1 MTIISLLASDV
12 CAQQNE
18 QNLNPQQ
25 VLGHIEAGIK
35 HQPHNPRLLAAK
47 GAALEALHRDQEA
60 LQSFKRSL
68 AVSPKFLAAL
78 EGAAEVSYR
87 IHSSET
93 MGYLSRIL
101 EQDPQNATAHAM
113 AGELAFESGHCGD
126 ADRHFSAAEKESSE
140 SVTALLHWGEC
151 LLKNGNA
158 AKASERFQSASAMVP
173 HDKRILYELALA
185 FFMDQ
190 RYDQALEALKAIPED
205 ARTINVAGNIYA
217 AQGKLSEAIASF
229 RRATELAPKEEQ
241 NYVDL
246 ASLCLEHQSFDVA
259 RDVVNVGIA
268 NIPDSAALFTLRG
281 AIAAQTS
288 DVEQSAIDFEQAR
301 RLQPNADYGDV
312 GLSLLLRQQNQ
323 IDQAITLIRK
333 RIARNPADARIN
345 FLLADLL
352 LQDASAEHS
361 HQAEAERLLRKTIKL
376 DPKLAKAHAAL
387 GKLLLQQNQPQA
399 AAAELKRA
407 LELDPQD
414 RVALNQYILVMKRL
428 NRLDEANA
436 AAQHLRDVLAQ
447 DRLAEVR
454 RNRVRLIQPSDSPQ

>member
-1 MTIISLLASDV
+1 
-12 CAQQNE
+12 
-18 QNLNPQQ
+18 
-25 VLGHIEAGIK
+25 
-35 HQPHNPRLLAAK
+35 
-47 GAALEALHRDQEA
+47 
-60 LQSFKRSL
+60 
-68 AVSPKFLAAL
+68 
-78 EGAAEVSYR
+78 
-87 IHSSET
+87 
-93 MGYLSRIL
+93 
-101 EQDPQNATAHAM
+101 M